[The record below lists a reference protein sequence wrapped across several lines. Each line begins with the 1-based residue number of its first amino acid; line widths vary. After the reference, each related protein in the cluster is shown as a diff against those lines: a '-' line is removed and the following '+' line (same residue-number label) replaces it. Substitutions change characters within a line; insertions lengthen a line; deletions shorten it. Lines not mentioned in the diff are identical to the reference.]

1 MHVFTHISQADVAPA
16 ACSLCSIH
24 LPPSSVTSDHS
35 QVLPCH
41 ALIDHTVQDAK
52 DFLKK
57 ARLQKDSAVSALSA
71 AKEGLKK
78 AESTALSMPLL
89 LLELDAQITDLTK
102 SSIPQLQE
110 SLVGLKR
117 NVSATE
123 LTAKLAMAGVH
134 AAERMVV
141 LADEKAAQAEKAW
154 QAAEDKVDELLDQH
168 NNLLTQIAA
177 MAEYFRSHSQL
188 STVNAAN
195 PTKAAADEQ
204 ARIKSSLEALG
215 KALVEADA
223 KVFNIQGQKQDVAAV
238 LAEQKV
244 LAAQEAAKAAAA
256 ESEFRLEAANLAA
269 AKASVTSLQQQL
281 QKANAS
287 YADASAN
294 LAKQQGALEAAVT
307 ELRGEQVALQDAT
320 AAVNATRAAHQQATA
335 ELSAAVAASLHAQN
349 VLTAAMASLQNAKA
363 NETNAMTDYFAAK
376 ELKAKLEGQL
386 ASATAAVS
394 SSKVTFQR

>member
-1 MHVFTHISQADVAPA
+1 MSAKKMW
-16 ACSLCSIH
+16 LCWIIH
-24 LPPSSVTSDHS
+24 
-35 QVLPCH
+35 QCQRLPCYACDVH
-41 ALIDHTVQDAK
+41 CTQDAK
-52 DFLKK
+52 DFFKK
-57 ARLQKDSAVSALSA
+57 ARLQKESAVTALTA
-71 AKEGLKK
+71 AKEGLKA
-78 AESTALSMPLL
+78 AESTALSVPLL
-89 LLELDAQITDLTK
+89 LLELDTQIGDLTK
-102 SSIPQLQE
+102 SAIPQLQE
-110 SLVGLKR
+110 ALISLKR

-177 MAEYFRSHSQL
+177 MAEYFKSHSQL
-188 STVNAAN
+188 STARAAD

-223 KVFNIQGQKQDVAAV
+223 RVFNIQGQKQDVAAV

-244 LAAQEAAKAAAA
+244 LAAHEAAKAAAA

-287 YADASAN
+287 YADAAAN
-294 LAKQQGALEAAVT
+294 LAKQQGALEAAVS
-307 ELRGEQVALQDAT
+307 ELRGEQEALHEAT

-335 ELSAAVAASLHAQN
+335 EVSAAVAASLHAQK

-363 NETNAMTDYFAAK
+363 NEANAMTDYFAAK
-376 ELKAKLEGQL
+376 ELKARLEGQL
-386 ASATAAVS
+386 ASASAAVS
-394 SSKVTFQR
+394 SSKVGWQSRLHHS